1 MLSYFTKP
9 HSIHGSLRK
18 LNDSFYNYSF
28 RILRIC
34 FSPILRQRRLRAID
48 TLTLVNEE
56 LVTEEENVARLQEC
70 DHVILKEKCSY
81 YLVNSEF
88 QETLV
93 AAIVVASGFVTEL

>member
-1 MLSYFTKP
+1 MIPSTTSFHVKEECYMKKQR
-9 HSIHGSLRK
+9 IKISLK
-18 LNDSFYNYSF
+18 
-28 RILRIC
+28 ILRIC

>member
-1 MLSYFTKP
+1 M
-9 HSIHGSLRK
+9 
-18 LNDSFYNYSF
+18 
-28 RILRIC
+28 
-34 FSPILRQRRLRAID
+34 
-48 TLTLVNEE
+48 NEE

-88 QETLV
+88 QEAVV